1 MESLDENKH
10 VVLRQIEALNAGD
23 LDTLER
29 LVRPDFF
36 DHGEGRRGGD
46 AREAVRRLHAALA
59 GSRLEP
65 LDIIAEDD
73 RVAVRARLGDDAAAS
88 QQIHIWRVLDGLI
101 VEHWQSTTS
110 REAP

>member
-1 MESLDENKH
+1 MMESLDENKH

-29 LVRPDFF
+29 LVRQDFF
-36 DHGEGRRGGD
+36 DHGEGRRDGD
-46 AREAVRRLHAALA
+46 PREAVRQSHAALA
-59 GSRLEP
+59 RSRLEP

-73 RVAVRARLGDDAAAS
+73 RVAVRARLGDDAAS

-101 VEHWQSTTS
+101 VEHWQSTT
-110 REAP
+110 